1 MKKVFAL
8 MSIVAM
14 FSMVAC
20 GPAKENNEEAEKQRI
35 EDSIRVADSTA
46 AAEQAALDA
55 QIENQKTEGTVPGDT
70 TPTPIEEGHEGHEG
84 HEDHEGQ

>member
-35 EDSIRVADSTA
+35 EDSITHADSVASAQKLVEEEMNA
-46 AAEQAALDA
+46 A
-55 QIENQKTEGTVPGDT
+55 VDT
-70 TPTPIEEGHEGHEG
+70 TTAVDTTAPAMEEGHEGHEG
-84 HEDHEGQ
+84 H

>member
-35 EDSIRVADSTA
+35 EDSIAREDSIA
-46 AAEQAALDA
+46 AAQAKIEEEMA
-55 QIENQKTEGTVPGDT
+55 QQQDT
-70 TPTPIEEGHEGHEG
+70 TAVDTTMEAPAEAPAEEGHEGHEG
-84 HEDHEGQ
+84 H

>member
-8 MSIVAM
+8 MSIVTM

-35 EDSIRVADSTA
+35 EDSIAREDSIA
-46 AAEQAALDA
+46 AAQAKIEEEMA
-55 QIENQKTEGTVPGDT
+55 QQQDT
-70 TPTPIEEGHEGHEG
+70 TAVDTTMEAPAEAPAEEGHEGHEG
-84 HEDHEGQ
+84 H